1 MTTFICTCCDVRT
14 EWGAGVQAP
23 MTGEGRPSIRICEE
37 CASCVWCDEWFRLS
51 HPAHMREHNAPHG
64 RDDSAAFICVH
75 CYALVVHGM
84 KVVIQPDGKPSMSP
98 LDGGA
103 Q

>member
-1 MTTFICTCCDVRT
+1 
-14 EWGAGVQAP
+14 
-23 MTGEGRPSIRICEE
+23 
-37 CASCVWCDEWFRLS
+37 
-51 HPAHMREHNAPHG
+51 MREHNAPHG